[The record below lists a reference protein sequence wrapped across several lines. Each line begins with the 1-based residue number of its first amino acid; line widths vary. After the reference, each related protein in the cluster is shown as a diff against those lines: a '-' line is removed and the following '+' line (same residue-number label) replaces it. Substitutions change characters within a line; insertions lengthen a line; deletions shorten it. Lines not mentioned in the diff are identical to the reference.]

1 MWHGQQLPITFHLV
15 PTPAPTSTP
24 RYVGTPISAVSLLA
38 GPDLRITQNSSGI
51 MVFHSG
57 ILEYSNIP
65 LVEFQWNIGIF
76 QESGSSCAGAPTT
89 VPVPTP
95 PFLMRVVCVCYS
107 FSLFFELEISE
118 AQRAHAHSAPARTA
132 APGTPLSRMPLSR
145 RVCVCYIFFRA
156 EDF

>member
-1 MWHGQQLPITFHLV
+1 
-15 PTPAPTSTP
+15 
-24 RYVGTPISAVSLLA
+24 
-38 GPDLRITQNSSGI
+38 

-95 PFLMRVVCVCYS
+95 PIFDARRVCVLLFSS
-107 FSLFFELEISE
+107 FLELEISE

-145 RVCVCYIFFRA
+145 RVCVCYIFLELKISDFRTGDWSIKVKYDFGRCVLHFFLELEISDFRA
-156 EDF
+156 WRLIS